1 MPERKCPYCDTKLDC
16 VFYEKFSQK
25 VWNEETR
32 EWEEDDDFGDD
43 EYRCPH
49 CGVTIEYPYLEDMGV
64 V

>member
-1 MPERKCPYCDTKLDC
+1 MPERKCPYCDAKLDY

-43 EYRCPH
+43 EYCCPR
-49 CGVTIEYPYLEDMGV
+49 CGVTIEYPYLEEMGV